1 MNKRRVL
8 LADDHQIVRNGL
20 RQLINGEAD
29 LEVCAEAATSAETL
43 TLLRQ
48 QDFDVLLLDISMPDR
63 DGMDTLRLLRTHR
76 ADLPVLIISAYAEEQ
91 YALNMLRAG
100 ANGYIRKDADVED
113 ILTAIRTVLRGRR
126 YVSDIVADLL
136 TQRLNGDNDAPA
148 HQQLSE
154 REFQVL
160 HKLATGKS
168 VTAIAEELFISVKSV
183 STYRSRLLTK
193 LNLKSNAELA
203 YYALKNG
210 LIE

>member
-100 ANGYIRKDADVED
+100 ANGYIRKDADVGD

-126 YVSDIVADLL
+126 YVSDVVADLL

>member
-1 MNKRRVL
+1 MNKRRIL

-91 YALNMLRAG
+91 DALNMLRAG
-100 ANGYIRKDADVED
+100 ANGYIRKDADVDD

-126 YVSDIVADLL
+126 YVSDVVADLL

-168 VTAIAEELFISVKSV
+168 VTEIAEELFISVKSV

-193 LNLKSNAELA
+193 LNLKSNAELT

>member
-1 MNKRRVL
+1 MQKKRVL

-20 RQLINGEAD
+20 RLMINSEPD
-29 LEVCAEAATSAETL
+29 LEVVAEAATSAETL

-48 QDFDVLLLDISMPDR
+48 QEFDVLLLDISMPDR
-63 DGMDTLRLLRTHR
+63 DGMDTLRLLRTHL
-76 ADLPVLIISAYAEEQ
+76 AELPVLIISAYAEEQ

-100 ANGYIRKDADVED
+100 ANGYIRKDADVDD
-113 ILTAIRTVLRGRR
+113 ILGAIRTVLRGRR
-126 YVSDIVADLL
+126 YVSDTVAELL

-168 VTAIAEELFISVKSV
+168 VTEIAEELFISVKSV

-193 LNLKSNAELA
+193 LNLKSNAELT

>member
-1 MNKRRVL
+1 MQKKRVL

-20 RQLINGEAD
+20 RLMINSEPD
-29 LEVCAEAATSAETL
+29 LEVVAEAATSAETL

-48 QDFDVLLLDISMPDR
+48 QEFDVLLLDISMPDR
-63 DGMDTLRLLRTHR
+63 DGMDTLRLLRTHL
-76 ADLPVLIISAYAEEQ
+76 AELPVLIISAYAEEQ

-100 ANGYIRKDADVED
+100 ANGYIRKDADVDD
-113 ILTAIRTVLRGRR
+113 ILGAIRTVLRGRR
-126 YVSDIVADLL
+126 YVSDTVADLL

-168 VTAIAEELFISVKSV
+168 VTEIAEELFISVKSV

-193 LNLKSNAELA
+193 LNLKSNAELT

>member
-1 MNKRRVL
+1 MNKRRIL

-48 QDFDVLLLDISMPDR
+48 QDFDLLLLDISMPDR

-126 YVSDIVADLL
+126 YVSDVVADLL

-168 VTAIAEELFISVKSV
+168 VTEIAEELFISVKSV

-193 LNLKSNAELA
+193 LNLKSNAELT

>member
-1 MNKRRVL
+1 MQKKRVL

-20 RQLINGEAD
+20 RQLIDAESD
-29 LEVCAEAATSAETL
+29 LEVVAEASTSAETL
-43 TLLRQ
+43 TMLRQ
-48 QDFDVLLLDISMPDR
+48 TEVDVLLLDISMPDR

-76 ADLPVLIISAYAEEQ
+76 SDLPVLIISAYAEEQ

-100 ANGYIRKDADVED
+100 ANGYIRKDADVND
-113 ILTAIRTVLRGRR
+113 ILSAIRTVLRGRR
-126 YVSDIVADLL
+126 YVSDTVADLL
-136 TQRLNGDNDAPA
+136 TQRLNGDADAPA

-168 VTAIAEELFISVKSV
+168 VTEIADELFISVKSV

-193 LNLKSNAELA
+193 LNLKSNAELT

>member
-1 MNKRRVL
+1 MNKRRIL

-43 TLLRQ
+43 TLLRR

-100 ANGYIRKDADVED
+100 ANGYIRKDADVDD

-126 YVSDIVADLL
+126 YVSDVVADLL

-168 VTAIAEELFISVKSV
+168 VTEIAEELFISVKSV

-193 LNLKSNAELA
+193 LNLKSNAELT

>member
-1 MNKRRVL
+1 MQKKRVL

-20 RQLINGEAD
+20 RQLINAEPD
-29 LEVCAEAATSAETL
+29 LEVIAEASTSAETL
-43 TLLRQ
+43 TQLRQ
-48 QDFDVLLLDISMPDR
+48 TEVDVLLLDISMPDR
-63 DGMDTLRLLRTHR
+63 DGMDTLRLLRSHR
-76 ADLPVLIISAYAEEQ
+76 TDLPVLIISAYAEEQ

-100 ANGYIRKDADVED
+100 ANGYIRKDADVDD
-113 ILTAIRTVLRGRR
+113 ILAAIRTVLRGRR
-126 YVSDIVADLL
+126 YVSDTVADLL
-136 TQRLNGDNDAPA
+136 TQRLNGDADAPA

-168 VTAIAEELFISVKSV
+168 VTEIADELFISVKSV

-193 LNLKSNAELA
+193 LNLKSNAELT

>member
-126 YVSDIVADLL
+126 YVSDVVADLL

>member
-126 YVSDIVADLL
+126 YVSDVVADLL

-168 VTAIAEELFISVKSV
+168 VTEIAEELFISVKSV

>member
-1 MNKRRVL
+1 MQKKRVL

-20 RQLINGEAD
+20 RLLINAEPD
-29 LEVCAEAATSAETL
+29 LEVTAEAATSTETL

-48 QDFDVLLLDISMPDR
+48 QEFDVLLLDISMPDR

-76 ADLPVLIISAYAEEQ
+76 TDLPVLIISAYAEEQ
-91 YALNMLRAG
+91 YAINMLRAG
-100 ANGYIRKDADVED
+100 ANGYIRKDADVDD
-113 ILTAIRTVLRGRR
+113 ILSAIRTVLRGRR
-126 YVSDIVADLL
+126 YVSDTVADLL
-136 TQRLNGDNDAPA
+136 TQRLNGDTDAPA

-168 VTAIAEELFISVKSV
+168 VTDIAGELFISVKSV

-193 LNLKSNAELA
+193 LNLKSNAELT

>member
-1 MNKRRVL
+1 MNKRRIL

-100 ANGYIRKDADVED
+100 ANGYIRKDADVDD

-126 YVSDIVADLL
+126 YVSDVVADLL

-168 VTAIAEELFISVKSV
+168 VTEIAEELFISVKSV

-193 LNLKSNAELA
+193 LNLKSNAELT

>member
-1 MNKRRVL
+1 MQKRRVL

-20 RQLINGEAD
+20 RQLINAEPD
-29 LEVCAEAATSAETL
+29 LEVAAEAATSAETL
-43 TLLRQ
+43 SLLRQ
-48 QDFDVLLLDISMPDR
+48 DGFDVLLLDISMPDR
-63 DGMDTLRLLRTHR
+63 DGMDTLRLLRMHR
-76 ADLPVLIISAYAEEQ
+76 TDLPVLIISAFAEEQ

-100 ANGYIRKDADVED
+100 ANGYIRKDADVDD

-126 YVSDIVADLL
+126 YVSDTVADLL
-136 TQRLNGDNDAPA
+136 TQRLTGDGDAPA

-168 VTAIAEELFISVKSV
+168 VTEIAEELFISVKSV

-193 LNLKSNAELA
+193 LNLKSNAELT

>member
-1 MNKRRVL
+1 MNKRRIL

-126 YVSDIVADLL
+126 YVSDVVADLL

-168 VTAIAEELFISVKSV
+168 VTEIAEELFISVKSV

-193 LNLKSNAELA
+193 LNLKSNAELT

>member
-1 MNKRRVL
+1 MQKRRVL

-20 RQLINGEAD
+20 RQLIDGEAD
-29 LEVCAEAATSAETL
+29 LEVTAEAATSAETL

-48 QDFDVLLLDISMPDR
+48 QEFDVLLLDISMPDR

-76 ADLPVLIISAYAEEQ
+76 TDLPVLIISAYAEEQ

-126 YVSDIVADLL
+126 YVSDTVADLL
-136 TQRLNGDNDAPA
+136 TQRLNADNDAPA

-168 VTAIAEELFISVKSV
+168 VTDIAEELFISVKSV

-193 LNLKSNAELA
+193 LNLKSNAELT

>member
-1 MNKRRVL
+1 MQKKRVL

-20 RQLINGEAD
+20 RQLIDAEPD
-29 LEVCAEAATSAETL
+29 LEVVAEASTSAETL
-43 TLLRQ
+43 TQLRQ
-48 QDFDVLLLDISMPDR
+48 TEVDVLLLDISMPDR
-63 DGMDTLRLLRTHR
+63 DGMDTLRLLRSHR
-76 ADLPVLIISAYAEEQ
+76 TDLPVLIISAYAEEQ

-100 ANGYIRKDADVED
+100 ANGYIRKDADVDD
-113 ILTAIRTVLRGRR
+113 ILSAIRTVLRGRR
-126 YVSDIVADLL
+126 YVSDTVADLL
-136 TQRLNGDNDAPA
+136 TQRLNGDADAPA

-168 VTAIAEELFISVKSV
+168 VTEIADELFISVKSV

-193 LNLKSNAELA
+193 LNLKSNAELT

>member
-1 MNKRRVL
+1 MNKRRIL

-48 QDFDVLLLDISMPDR
+48 HDFDVLLLDISMPDR

-100 ANGYIRKDADVED
+100 ANGYIRKDADVDD

-126 YVSDIVADLL
+126 YVSDVVADLL

-168 VTAIAEELFISVKSV
+168 VTEIAEELFISVKSV

-193 LNLKSNAELA
+193 LNLKSNAELT

>member
-1 MNKRRVL
+1 MQKKRVL

-20 RQLINGEAD
+20 RQLINAESD
-29 LEVCAEAATSAETL
+29 LEVGAEASTSAETL

-100 ANGYIRKDADVED
+100 ANGYIRKDADVDD

-126 YVSDIVADLL
+126 YVSDTVADLL
-136 TQRLNGDNDAPA
+136 TQRLSGDADAPA

-168 VTAIAEELFISVKSV
+168 VTEIADELFISVKSV

-193 LNLKSNAELA
+193 LNLKSNAELT

>member
-1 MNKRRVL
+1 MQKKRVL

-20 RQLINGEAD
+20 RQLIDAEPD
-29 LEVCAEAATSAETL
+29 LEVVAEASTSAETL

-48 QDFDVLLLDISMPDR
+48 HEVDVLLLDISMPDR
-63 DGMDTLRLLRTHR
+63 DGMDTLRLLRSHR
-76 ADLPVLIISAYAEEQ
+76 AELPVLIISAYAEEQ

-100 ANGYIRKDADVED
+100 ANGYIRKDADVDD
-113 ILTAIRTVLRGRR
+113 ILSAIRTVLRGRR
-126 YVSDIVADLL
+126 YVSDTVADLL
-136 TQRLNGDNDAPA
+136 TQRLNGDADAPA

-168 VTAIAEELFISVKSV
+168 VTEIADELFISVKSV

-193 LNLKSNAELA
+193 LNLKSNAELT

>member
-1 MNKRRVL
+1 MQKKRVL

-20 RQLINGEAD
+20 RHLINAESD
-29 LEVCAEAATSAETL
+29 LEVVAEASTSAETL
-43 TLLRQ
+43 TRLRQ
-48 QDFDVLLLDISMPDR
+48 QDVDVLLLDISMPDR

-76 ADLPVLIISAYAEEQ
+76 TDLPVLIISAYAEEQ

-100 ANGYIRKDADVED
+100 ANGYIRKDADVDD
-113 ILTAIRTVLRGRR
+113 ILNAIRTVLRGRR
-126 YVSDIVADLL
+126 YVSDTVADLL
-136 TQRLNGDNDAPA
+136 ARRLNGDADAPA

-168 VTAIAEELFISVKSV
+168 VTEIADELFISVKSV
-183 STYRSRLLTK
+183 STYRSRLLAK
-193 LNLKSNAELA
+193 LNLKSNAELTC
-203 YYALKNG
+203 YALKSG

>member
-1 MNKRRVL
+1 MNKRRIL

-113 ILTAIRTVLRGRR
+113 ILTASRTVLRGRR
-126 YVSDIVADLL
+126 YVSDVVADLL

-168 VTAIAEELFISVKSV
+168 VTEIAEELFISVKSV

-193 LNLKSNAELA
+193 LNLKSNAELT

>member
-1 MNKRRVL
+1 MQKKRVL

-20 RQLINGEAD
+20 RLLINAEPD
-29 LEVCAEAATSAETL
+29 LEVCAEAATSTETL

-48 QDFDVLLLDISMPDR
+48 QEFDVLLLDISMPDR

-76 ADLPVLIISAYAEEQ
+76 TDLPVLIISAYAEEQ

-100 ANGYIRKDADVED
+100 ANGYIRKDADVDD
-113 ILTAIRTVLRGRR
+113 ILAAIRTVLRGRR
-126 YVSDIVADLL
+126 YVSDTVADLL
-136 TQRLNGDNDAPA
+136 TQRLNGDTDAPA

-160 HKLATGKS
+160 HKLSTGKS
-168 VTAIAEELFISVKSV
+168 VTEIADELFISVKSV

-193 LNLKSNAELA
+193 LNLKSNAELT

>member
-1 MNKRRVL
+1 MQKKRVL

-20 RQLINGEAD
+20 RKLIDAESD
-29 LEVCAEAATSAETL
+29 LEVVAEASTSAETL
-43 TLLRQ
+43 TMLRQ
-48 QDFDVLLLDISMPDR
+48 TEVDVLLLDISMPDR

-76 ADLPVLIISAYAEEQ
+76 SDLPVLIISAYAEEQ

-100 ANGYIRKDADVED
+100 ANGYIRKDADVND
-113 ILTAIRTVLRGRR
+113 ILSAIRTVLRGRR
-126 YVSDIVADLL
+126 YVSDTVADLL
-136 TQRLNGDNDAPA
+136 TQRLNGDADAPA

-168 VTAIAEELFISVKSV
+168 VTEIADELFISVKSV

-193 LNLKSNAELA
+193 LNLKSNAELT

>member
-1 MNKRRVL
+1 MQKKRVL

-20 RQLINGEAD
+20 RQLIDAESD
-29 LEVCAEAATSAETL
+29 LEVVAEASTSAETL
-43 TLLRQ
+43 TMLRQ
-48 QDFDVLLLDISMPDR
+48 TEVDVLLLDISMPDR

-76 ADLPVLIISAYAEEQ
+76 SDLPVLIISAYAEEQ

-100 ANGYIRKDADVED
+100 ANGYIRKDADVDD
-113 ILTAIRTVLRGRR
+113 ILSAIRTVLRGRR
-126 YVSDIVADLL
+126 YVSDTVADLL
-136 TQRLNGDNDAPA
+136 TQRLNGDADAPA

-168 VTAIAEELFISVKSV
+168 VTEIADELFISVKSV

-193 LNLKSNAELA
+193 LNLKSNAELT

>member
-1 MNKRRVL
+1 MQKKRVL

-20 RQLINGEAD
+20 RQLIDGEPD
-29 LEVCAEAATSAETL
+29 LEVGAEAATSAETL

-76 ADLPVLIISAYAEEQ
+76 TELPVLIISAYAEEQ
-91 YALNMLRAG
+91 YALNVLRAG
-100 ANGYIRKDADVED
+100 ANGYIRKDADVDD

-126 YVSDIVADLL
+126 YVSDTVADLL
-136 TQRLNGDNDAPA
+136 TQRLSGDGDAPA

-168 VTAIAEELFISVKSV
+168 VTEIAEELFISVKSV

-193 LNLKSNAELA
+193 LALKSNAELT